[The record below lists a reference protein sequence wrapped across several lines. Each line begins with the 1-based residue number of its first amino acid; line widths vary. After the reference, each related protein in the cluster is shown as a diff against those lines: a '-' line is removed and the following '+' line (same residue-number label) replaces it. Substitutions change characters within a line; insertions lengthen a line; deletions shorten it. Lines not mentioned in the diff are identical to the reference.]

1 MSIFRGIIAASAVM
15 AMASTAQAAEKY
27 RIGGGPAGGGWHP
40 AVSAGAQL
48 LNSELG
54 GKFKFNYSPSN
65 GSVDNVRRV
74 SLGDFHTA
82 WGHVGQAF
90 QSWNGIGLFKRDGA
104 SKDFRIVG
112 NVRKQTQLVVV
123 LADSPIKT
131 FSDMKGKVVNLLNKG
146 SGSNVNCNNIMKGAG
161 IMDSIKVRNLGFSA
175 SARALGDRQIDVYCS
190 AGAPFLIPAITMKSF
205 AEEQRSGTL
214 ELLYTKPLTNFE
226 IIFGKYLAGVG
237 LVIFSLLPTLLYYWS
252 VYNLGNP
259 VGNLDTPGIIG
270 SYIGLALLGCVFVA
284 IGIFSSVVTGNQ
296 VVSFILAVFLC
307 FIIYSGFSSLAAIDI
322 WGSVSFVIERLGILY
337 HYGSLSKG
345 LIDLRDVVYF
355 LSVIT
360 FMLLLTHL
368 ILGAKK
374 W

>member
-1 MSIFRGIIAASAVM
+1 MSMLKGIIAVGAAM
-15 AMASTAQAAEKY
+15 AMTTAVQAAENY

-48 LNSELG
+48 LNSELS

-112 NVRKQTQLVVV
+112 NVRKQTQLIVV

-131 FSDMKGKVVNLLNKG
+131 FSDMKGTVVNLLNKG

-161 IMDSIKVRNLGFSA
+161 LMDSIKVRNLGFSA

-190 AGAPFLIPAITMKSF
+190 AGAPFLIPAITQLSISKPVRYVGMSDAEQAAVVKANPFYSPVTIPVQKDVRGMKEPAKSIGYDVYWL
-205 AEEQRSGTL
+205 AHKSMSAAAIEAMLEVAAKPANLKKLAATAGYWRTL
-214 ELLYTKPLTNFE
+214 NGDFSNLKTVKIPVHPAAA
-226 IIFGKYLAGVG
+226 KYWKTRGYKMPDG
-237 LVIFSLLPTLLYYWS
+237 LV
-252 VYNLGNP
+252 
-259 VGNLDTPGIIG
+259 
-270 SYIGLALLGCVFVA
+270 
-284 IGIFSSVVTGNQ
+284 
-296 VVSFILAVFLC
+296 
-307 FIIYSGFSSLAAIDI
+307 
-322 WGSVSFVIERLGILY
+322 
-337 HYGSLSKG
+337 KG
-345 LIDLRDVVYF
+345 Y
-355 LSVIT
+355 
-360 FMLLLTHL
+360 
-368 ILGAKK
+368 
-374 W
+374 